1 MYSGS
6 VAEPVIWHFGRWLV
20 ISPARHGT
28 VEIRLL
34 VTPWPPCSI
43 EIHRNILTAVSRGTW
58 ISASAID
65 IRRLGIPMR
74 LIISYATA
82 TLHRW
87 CRRLQCRGVR
97 STRPSSSEG
106 IKSESHSHSALTPL
120 QQHLVNCLA
129 QKTKTLP
136 TTVNLCYI
144 SKVH

>member
-1 MYSGS
+1 MYGGS

-20 ISPARHGT
+20 ISPERHGT

-82 TLHRW
+82 TLQTTPVVSEIAVQ
-87 CRRLQCRGVR
+87 RRSFHAPFL
-97 STRPSSSEG
+97 
-106 IKSESHSHSALTPL
+106 
-120 QQHLVNCLA
+120 
-129 QKTKTLP
+129 
-136 TTVNLCYI
+136 
-144 SKVH
+144 

>member
-34 VTPWPPCSI
+34 VTPRPPCSI

-65 IRRLGIPMR
+65 KRRLGIPMR
-74 LIISYATA
+74 LIISYHATA
-82 TLHRW
+82 TLVVSEIAVQ
-87 CRRLQCRGVR
+87 RRSFHAPFL
-97 STRPSSSEG
+97 
-106 IKSESHSHSALTPL
+106 
-120 QQHLVNCLA
+120 
-129 QKTKTLP
+129 
-136 TTVNLCYI
+136 
-144 SKVH
+144 